1 MKKSFSQEAVGVE
14 DKIESQWSHCIGVQD
29 RWVSGRVLYASELNL
44 RDRNIS
50 LIFLWLPKT
59 NRTMEIAKELAQ
71 QNMWTK
77 TKDKM
82 DFGIFTLWAYDLIT
96 I

>member
-1 MKKSFSQEAVGVE
+1 
-14 DKIESQWSHCIGVQD
+14 
-29 RWVSGRVLYASELNL
+29 
-44 RDRNIS
+44 
-50 LIFLWLPKT
+50 
-59 NRTMEIAKELAQ
+59 MEIAKELAQ